1 MNSQLRNRLQSAR
14 SSPSKHAN
22 TENSLVM
29 RIRDLDEMA
38 GDVSKPADVRRISAA
53 LAAAVNDWPTQ
64 NLESVEAF
72 VSELENEIGMLSKF
86 NVRQKLKCYTPA
98 TDAWKGE
105 SLTALLAAW
114 GNDNDDVLLHELI
127 KRIMQQ

>member
-1 MNSQLRNRLQSAR
+1 M
-14 SSPSKHAN
+14 
-22 TENSLVM
+22 M
-29 RIRDLDEMA
+29 RTRDLDEIA

-53 LAAAVNDWPTQ
+53 LAAAVNDWPIQ

-72 VSELENEIGMLSKF
+72 VSELENEIGVLSKF

-114 GNDNDDVLLHELI
+114 GNDNDDVLLPELI
-127 KRIMQQ
+127 KRIM

>member
-1 MNSQLRNRLQSAR
+1 
-14 SSPSKHAN
+14 
-22 TENSLVM
+22 M